1 MTKLPTLGI
10 LFLTTVRA
18 VIVAKLVIL
27 VISPLTTFILA
38 LRAALVAK
46 LVRALTRPE
55 RWSTLFSPLALISQ
69 LCLN

>member
-18 VIVAKLVIL
+18 VIGAKLVIL

-46 LVRALTRPE
+46 LVRVLTRPE
-55 RWSTLFSPLALISQ
+55 R
-69 LCLN
+69 